1 MGYFLVLEC
10 FAVRQFKCIMK
21 FVVHLLAYDFYRA
34 VFGGL
39 VQLIFQSQWL

>member
-1 MGYFLVLEC
+1 MGYFLLLEC
-10 FAVRQFKCIMK
+10 LPVQQFKCIMK
-21 FVVHLLAYDFYRA
+21 FVVHLLASDFYSA